1 MNHGHPPRGPRY
13 GLAVSGVA
21 IAAVGVLVM
30 LVFGHF
36 AFAAHWTGLL
46 LLIAGATVLAAG
58 GLRLTFDIAERRLA
72 AASAKRAP
80 AARAR
85 ETADRSPVAPER
97 PGPAGL
103 WRSRVVAVVVACPLA
118 P

>member
-1 MNHGHPPRGPRY
+1 MNHGHPPRRPRY

-30 LVFGHF
+30 LVFGRF
-36 AFAAHWTGLL
+36 ASAAHWTGLL
-46 LLIAGATVLAAG
+46 LLIAGATGFAAG

-72 AASAKRAP
+72 AASAERAP

-85 ETADRSPVAPER
+85 GTADRSPVGPETES
-97 PGPAGL
+97 P
-103 WRSRVVAVVVACPLA
+103 
-118 P
+118 